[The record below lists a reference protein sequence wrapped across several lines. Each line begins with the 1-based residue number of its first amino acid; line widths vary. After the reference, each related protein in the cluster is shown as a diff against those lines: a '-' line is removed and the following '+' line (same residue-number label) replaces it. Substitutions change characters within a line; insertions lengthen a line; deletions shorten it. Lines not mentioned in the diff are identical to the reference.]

1 MANLQFKGFYTT
13 QDIVSFVVAG
23 AADTPGVTASNPI
36 FDATVDW
43 GSGGQQNIRYTASS
57 GNGIVISDKKVN
69 LIHTD
74 NTNSSSPEIKYYS
87 TTGNKT
93 VSITGGWKNALND
106 TDSYLALPKQS
117 VSRYG
122 SNVFLNNKKGDLSMS
137 TDQSDLVF
145 KFGGD
150 YIGLRSSDGIKLVKG
165 EKYSIPSNDFNFRL
179 ESNSHLDAVYSD
191 GELDTKTESGF
202 LQYFYDIDGVTYS
215 SEFEIVDSIDT
226 TIAPALS
233 EWDGMLTQR
242 YSVDD
247 SAYDIFTFN
256 GNSIDP
262 MNKRKA
268 FRIDLGANF
277 QFHGVGDFASYS
289 VRRIE
294 NMTGHTQSFSGA
306 ADHMFAGC
314 TRLKFSS
321 VISNM
326 NLNGITSMLGFM
338 SGCSSYVQ
346 FFMLNSATSGALTD
360 LTGCFEYSSYKPGK
374 LKNWDVSQVT
384 SLESFL
390 EGTAF
395 NKAGITEKWDTSSVT
410 NFKNMFKNNADYDQF
425 LGGIDVS
432 SAQNMEGMFHNSK
445 KLKSGLNGWNVSNV
459 VSFKNMFRGASSFN
473 KSLSKWKTGSATTM
487 KGMFC
492 NASSFDQAVWAKPG
506 TGRWDTSNVESFES
520 MFEGSSLSK
529 STNSWNI
536 RKAKSFKNMF
546 KSATAFNKPLPKWA
560 GDFGASLAESE
571 KNIDFTGMFESS
583 IYNQSVKDW
592 DVSNAISIKNM
603 FKDNTEF
610 NSELFSGTKFQS
622 TKCENVTNFL
632 CGTTAL
638 HTAINSP
645 LTPDSIK
652 NPLTTYGD
660 TVKDSIGFALMFC
673 TDDSSIPN
681 ELKSNTYKTYRSAWE
696 SENSFVVVEEPPEP
710 LPSEN
715 SYAFANR
722 DELDTA
728 IDAWMSNQT
737 SAEETYGEIGTWD
750 VSAITD
756 MRSLFHGKSSS
767 DVRELDLSNWDV
779 SNVTKMGEMFKTC
792 RYFSSINLSGWDV
805 SSCDSFYALF
815 DIGHNTTALLT
826 RNSMKA
832 TLKSID
838 LSNWTFSSSL
848 LLYVNYMFWGLSNL
862 ETLDISGWT
871 NFKPLALSHMFYE
884 VGKDSESKPSIDL
897 TNWDMSN
904 VESFGYM
911 FFRANFASVGDLS
924 GWDLTGTLEGSWVF
938 GLMFYDYQGASPGD
952 LSEWCVSHIA
962 DTNQF
967 SKWSN
972 IPSSNLP
979 NWGAAC

>member
-1 MANLQFKGFYTT
+1 
-13 QDIVSFVVAG
+13 
-23 AADTPGVTASNPI
+23 
-36 FDATVDW
+36 
-43 GSGGQQNIRYTASS
+43 
-57 GNGIVISDKKVN
+57 
-69 LIHTD
+69 
-74 NTNSSSPEIKYYS
+74 
-87 TTGNKT
+87 
-93 VSITGGWKNALND
+93 
-106 TDSYLALPKQS
+106 
-117 VSRYG
+117 
-122 SNVFLNNKKGDLSMS
+122 
-137 TDQSDLVF
+137 
-145 KFGGD
+145 
-150 YIGLRSSDGIKLVKG
+150 
-165 EKYSIPSNDFNFRL
+165 
-179 ESNSHLDAVYSD
+179 
-191 GELDTKTESGF
+191 
-202 LQYFYDIDGVTYS
+202 
-215 SEFEIVDSIDT
+215 
-226 TIAPALS
+226 
-233 EWDGMLTQR
+233 
-242 YSVDD
+242 
-247 SAYDIFTFN
+247 
-256 GNSIDP
+256 
-262 MNKRKA
+262 
-268 FRIDLGANF
+268 
-277 QFHGVGDFASYS
+277 
-289 VRRIE
+289 
-294 NMTGHTQSFSGA
+294 
-306 ADHMFAGC
+306 
-314 TRLKFSS
+314 
-321 VISNM
+321 
-326 NLNGITSMLGFM
+326 
-338 SGCSSYVQ
+338 
-346 FFMLNSATSGALTD
+346 
-360 LTGCFEYSSYKPGK
+360 
-374 LKNWDVSQVT
+374 
-384 SLESFL
+384 
-390 EGTAF
+390 
-395 NKAGITEKWDTSSVT
+395 
-410 NFKNMFKNNADYDQF
+410 MFKNNADYDQF

-805 SSCDSFYALF
+805 SSCDSFYGLF

-904 VESFGYM
+904 VGSFGYM

-924 GWDLTGTLEGSWVF
+924 GWDVTGTFEGSWVF
-938 GLMFYDYQGASPGD
+938 GLMFRDYQGASPGD
-952 LSEWCVSHIA
+952 LSQWCVSHIA
-962 DTNQF
+962 STTQF
-967 SKWSN
+967 STYSN

-979 NWGAAC
+979 NWGAPC